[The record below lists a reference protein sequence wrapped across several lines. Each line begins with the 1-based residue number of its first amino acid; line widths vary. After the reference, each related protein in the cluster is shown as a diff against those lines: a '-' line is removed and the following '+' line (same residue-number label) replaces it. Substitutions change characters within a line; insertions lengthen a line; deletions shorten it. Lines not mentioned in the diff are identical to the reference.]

1 MLETLTNPC
10 LTRCLLSQ
18 VDESLLTAEDCAPP
32 SYPCLTTNPYLAMSL
47 PDGGLMTVP
56 LETVRTAGG
65 SPDSASTTT
74 ASTALGQDVLSVTA
88 GEPSSHFNLDQL
100 LNIVQ
105 SFQLDTTHAAQEPGG
120 QQEKKVCWSMGL
132 VLSKQNI
139 SPTLPVCHCKIKI
152 QKLGLLIKL

>member
-1 MLETLTNPC
+1 
-10 LTRCLLSQ
+10 
-18 VDESLLTAEDCAPP
+18 
-32 SYPCLTTNPYLAMSL
+32 MSL

-56 LETVRTAGG
+56 LNTAGG
-65 SPDSASTTT
+65 SPDSAA

-88 GEPSSHFNLDQL
+88 GEPSTHFNLDQL

-152 QKLGLLIKL
+152 QKLGLLIKPCSQLAS